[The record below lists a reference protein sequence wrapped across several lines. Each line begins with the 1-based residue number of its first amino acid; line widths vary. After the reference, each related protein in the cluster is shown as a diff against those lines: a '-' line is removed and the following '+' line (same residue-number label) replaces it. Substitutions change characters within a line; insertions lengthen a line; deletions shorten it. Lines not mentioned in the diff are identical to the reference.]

1 VGDLTKVKLKRGRQ
15 ELLKRLE
22 QALAITS
29 APPAASAGPIPAPPA
44 VPASDPA
51 AAFAAAARQHLG
63 PRVVRCDETWLPGS
77 DTPVLVAV
85 VQGSATEQRPQL
97 ETLFNDTLWRGP
109 RPPLHVLDTSAWE
122 TLQALAAAGLLT
134 LHARATRPL
143 LAAGDGAP
151 PPPPLTAGEAA
162 RIQTLVTLMRRKARA
177 ACALL
182 AADLADEALPSLR
195 EAAFVHAQAAALRR
209 RLPEP
214 ATLRET
220 LSPPHDATWPA
231 DGCAAIHALDGD
243 TIAAPAAATFAEWLL
258 QAQP

>member
-1 VGDLTKVKLKRGRQ
+1 
-15 ELLKRLE
+15 
-22 QALAITS
+22 
-29 APPAASAGPIPAPPA
+29 
-44 VPASDPA
+44 
-51 AAFAAAARQHLG
+51 
-63 PRVVRCDETWLPGS
+63 
-77 DTPVLVAV
+77 
-85 VQGSATEQRPQL
+85 
-97 ETLFNDTLWRGP
+97 
-109 RPPLHVLDTSAWE
+109 
-122 TLQALAAAGLLT
+122 
-134 LHARATRPL
+134 
-143 LAAGDGAP
+143 
-151 PPPPLTAGEAA
+151 
-162 RIQTLVTLMRRKARA
+162 LVTLMRRKARA